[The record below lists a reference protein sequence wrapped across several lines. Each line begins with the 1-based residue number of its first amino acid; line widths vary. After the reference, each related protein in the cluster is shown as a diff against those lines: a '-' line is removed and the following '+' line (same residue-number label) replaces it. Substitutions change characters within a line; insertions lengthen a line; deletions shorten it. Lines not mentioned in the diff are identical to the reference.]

1 MGRVSEMK
9 RALLSMIILLL
20 AISIS
25 GNVYGASCESCHSSS
40 IPSGGWIYHPPV
52 ITLLHDP
59 FYLPGADVT
68 IRLIVTPASD
78 YSISSLSGELGTI
91 YGSLTSTG
99 SGTSGVDPQ
108 GNRYIDWTF
117 TAGDVG
123 ESIVIVDVDYTVYY
137 KHKTPGTM
145 DSASYYDRIETTVQ
159 VADLDLSIS
168 PGTLIFEKEGE
179 EKKVELTANS
189 DVTGIEVILH
199 GSLVGL
205 VTFSLPV
212 VELSQDGSATI
223 TVTVLNRTNIKSFM
237 TIRWLEGDVQ
247 REIEIEI
254 VITDPGE
261 SGGSDL
267 LWEVGKYTGISAAVL
282 VLVGFFTG
290 GTSKLKAIANK
301 VFGSA
306 KRRVDFH
313 CALSF
318 VTLIL
323 VAIHFATL
331 FYGPF
336 RNLIFQWEVILGE
349 VAMLI
354 MVIISLNGIFQK
366 KFIKLLGFQNWR
378 RVHAWGSYLI
388 TVLVSIHMLLYGSH
402 FVWFRELIGY

>member
-1 MGRVSEMK
+1 MTLF
-9 RALLSMIILLL
+9 LLI
-20 AISIS
+20 AIS
-25 GNVYGASCESCHSSS
+25 GNALGASCESCHSSRT
-40 IPSGGWIYHPPV
+40 PSGGWIYHPPV

-59 FYLPGADVT
+59 FYLPDTDVT
-68 IRLIVTPASD
+68 VRLIITPASD

-91 YGSLTSTG
+91 YGSLISTG
-99 SGTSGVDPQ
+99 PGTPGVDPQ
-108 GNRYIDWTF
+108 GNKYIDWTF
-117 TAGDVG
+117 TAGGVG
-123 ESIVIVDVDYTVYY
+123 ESILIVDVDYTVYY

-145 DSASYYDRIETTVQ
+145 DSASYFDRIETTVI

-168 PGTLIFEKEGE
+168 PGTLIFEKERE
-179 EKKVELTANS
+179 EKEIQLTATS
-189 DVTGIEVILH
+189 DVTDIEVILH
-199 GSLVGL
+199 GSLEGL
-205 VTFSLPV
+205 VTFSQPL
-212 VELSQDGSATI
+212 VELSDGGSTTI
-223 TVTVLNRTNIKSFM
+223 TVTVLNRTNIISFM
-237 TIRWLEGDVQ
+237 TIKWLEGDVQ
-247 REIEIEI
+247 REIKIEI
-254 VITDPGE
+254 VITDPGDG
-261 SGGSDL
+261 GGSDL
-267 LWEVGKYTGISAAVL
+267 LGEVGKYTGIAAAVL

-290 GTSKLKAIANK
+290 GTSRLKTIANK

-306 KRRVDFH
+306 KKRIDFH